1 MVLFGTRKSSLSPN
15 AHNDTHE
22 PVDDNPFRKSAVVT
36 PEPHSS
42 ASINRV
48 LSPIQPH
55 GLEQYSFRPD
65 FIPANPQQH
74 LRPPS
79 THSHQ
84 SSRPHCTT
92 SPPRSLTNI
101 SIQSSPQRPQS
112 PRIRS
117 ISLMASQ
124 DQPMAQSSAES
135 PAAFTFNRLFK
146 SKIFSSTSKIKP
158 TAQPGLAPPNASE
171 NPYLLPSMASSS
183 DFLNNPSQAA
193 YHEQNQP
200 KFNTF
205 SHAQRSNFVNLPQPI
220 KEPID
225 WAQLDPSALPMTSRR
240 SVESSRPTSIYGGY
254 ATSPVNRVVIDANAS
269 RRNFPQFNNK
279 PAMQAGPKVTRIN
292 PQIENHQHLNPLP
305 AGNVLSIE
313 SSFHAHSPRPTPIP
327 HGVSIS
333 TLNPTR
339 PAALTQPSQQ
349 DDTLPLGTTP
359 AAKVAAS
366 FESIPTTLIIE
377 KSSIAT
383 PSPSSPPAASLKIS
397 SENST
402 YRDGPTT
409 DLYQVGCY
417 YRPAEPLTEHEIIAS
432 PVASSSVAAIPEPL
446 ATEPQLGAS
455 RSPAPAGSLD
465 LGDFSYLY
473 RNSVVF
479 TSRAD
484 TTDSNCPDSPPADL
498 RASIRRVPPPL
509 TLASSTASSI
519 RSFAS
524 THLKSPMLPQD
535 TLSALDSR
543 PSSTSTLSVRSD
555 KCSPPPPS
563 KYSPPLPLKSSPPLS
578 SNFSSS
584 LHSQCLPTLPTLRSG
599 RSPSPLARTPVQLEK
614 LVLSTAPLLVTNP
627 ASSPSAPHSL
637 PSTVA
642 PTLPISHPSTPT
654 VNVHP
659 TLSNLVSPSKKPLLL
674 DNHSEPPEP
683 TPISVQSQIELDQ
696 ARQMILGLQN
706 QVKQLKDASLSSSGT
721 TPPPTP
727 LVIEKLPDASA
738 AEILPVSIIT
748 RPSVAHVPRRSS
760 STSTL
765 SGPTTC
771 TSQTWKS
778 EDKTQS
784 SSHSEN
790 LNIEETHEQGVG
802 LSEKTYIQSP
812 KLTAHPARDPR
823 QRSVSHLPSCF
834 EPVIPRSPRKIT
846 NAVLPNPF
854 AAVNKK
860 FFRNTPSAVK
870 ANRPLTLY
878 LTILMNQPNTPRP
891 NFFPAGYPHGLNGV
905 SREFRIHGYLYSS
918 HFPRANEGFDIASV
932 VCFHRLSIRYARV
945 ILNSNDNPISYLY
958 DPQISSSA
966 IGQADDLPN
975 QMRADTDLSSP
986 SEGWS
991 REVQS
996 FNHNHYS
1003 EKPALPSRMAGRGA
1017 PQETRWQPTRSL
1029 NDSSVSAAAPLP
1041 SSSASLAMNRPDP
1054 STSRAHRQHQPS
1066 PSISLQSIPDEDS
1079 VGSGS
1084 ELGSAFERMS
1094 HGSSHQASRSGLDSV
1109 NEDSALNPA
1118 SGKFNKFSL
1127 RLMTKPE
1134 LLSIIKKQRA
1144 QLENVRAEFA
1154 AERDDLIDTL
1164 EQTREKEAEMS
1175 RERERL
1181 LAEDAWKSDE
1191 LSRAREE
1198 LSRLETRANSM
1209 ANELKRAVVDLRTV
1223 STASSQGI
1231 GSSRDMRAQ
1240 PVSSHHSYTLG
1251 RLQGTDDFTGNK
1263 FESGPPNRA
1272 ARKYSHSPITTGR
1285 PSPPRRNRQDSV
1297 ASAPRRT
1304 RQDSVASQPRRV
1316 RQDSLASAPRRV
1328 RQDSVASGP
1337 RRDRHDS
1344 AASGSTVCLTSP
1356 KLQST
1361 KSYSNMKNP
1370 TTSRRTRES
1379 QITEPMP
1386 TTTRNREFNIPPGK
1400 SLVKRST
1407 PDFRSPLA
1415 SLKMPS
1421 QRPARHEQMSSRQ
1434 ATSRRPND
1442 TRSISSHQSQT
1453 EYHEEEEE
1461 EEQASS
1467 EEGFRGDDNME
1478 EEEEEDE
1485 VSRDG
1490 SWSQDDTY
1498 RRHSRNSSSS
1508 SQVISPS
1515 STVFADHHR
1524 DEDSST
1530 ATRSSGPRDRHNYQH
1545 RSSLMSLQ
1553 LRPEDELFLEDYLE
1567 EDGDDIDTDMDY

>member
-1 MVLFGTRKSSLSPN
+1 ETIESLKPFRRALLRLPVITHILIRDTHTPIMVLFGTRKSSLSPN

-765 SGPTTC
+765 TIWNSPD
-771 TSQTWKS
+771 SLSAKHWKS
-778 EDKTQS
+778 ETKLSQA
-784 SSHSEN
+784 SHSEN
-790 LNIEETHEQGVG
+790 LNIEEIHEQGVG
-802 LSEKTYIQSP
+802 CPKRHTIAEADGSSSPVTRGKDLQQEVFSQHPFRSQSEPPTDSLSDDPDE
-812 KLTAHPARDPR
+812 PAEHSAP
-823 QRSVSHLPSCF
+823 QLLPSRL
-834 EPVIPRSPRKIT
+834 PVAQHRLRGMNSWVPLQLPFPEGKRS
-846 NAVLPNPF
+846 
-854 AAVNKK
+854 
-860 FFRNTPSAVK
+860 
-870 ANRPLTLY
+870 
-878 LTILMNQPNTPRP
+878 
-891 NFFPAGYPHGLNGV
+891 
-905 SREFRIHGYLYSS
+905 
-918 HFPRANEGFDIASV
+918 FDIASV

-958 DPQISSSA
+958 DHRSHRVPSGKQTT
-966 IGQADDLPN
+966 LPN
-975 QMRADTDLSSP
+975 QMRADADLSSP
-986 SEGWS
+986 KTRSS
-991 REVQS
+991 VQ
-996 FNHNHYS
+996 
-1003 EKPALPSRMAGRGA
+1003 MAGRGA

-1029 NDSSVSAAAPLP
+1029 NDSSISAAAPRP

-1144 QLENVRAEFA
+1144 QLEN
-1154 AERDDLIDTL
+1154 
-1164 EQTREKEAEMS
+1164 
-1175 RERERL
+1175 
-1181 LAEDAWKSDE
+1181 
-1191 LSRAREE
+1191 
-1198 LSRLETRANSM
+1198 SRLETRANSM

-1263 FESGPPNRA
+1263 FESGPPSRA

-1316 RQDSLASAPRRV
+1316 RQDSLAFGTSSV

-1361 KSYSNMKNP
+1361 KSTLPQAGEPRVS
-1370 TTSRRTRES
+1370 
-1379 QITEPMP
+1379 ITEPMP

-1434 ATSRRPND
+1434 ANLPSSQRYPFHIVSPVPDGVPRGGGGGAGQALRRASGGTTTWRRRRK
-1442 TRSISSHQSQT
+1442 TRSL
-1453 EYHEEEEE
+1453 
-1461 EEQASS
+1461 
-1467 EEGFRGDDNME
+1467 GR
-1478 EEEEEDE
+1478 
-1485 VSRDG
+1485 V
-1490 SWSQDDTY
+1490 WSQDDTY

>member
-327 HGVSIS
+327 HGGSGAVLSIS

-397 SENST
+397 SENPT

-802 LSEKTYIQSP
+802 LSEKTLADTIAEADGSSSPVTRGKDLQQEVFSQHPFRSQSEP
-812 KLTAHPARDPR
+812 PTDSLSDDPDEPAEHSAPQLLPSRLPVAQHRLRGMVSMEFRGSSEFMGTSTAPISRGQTKASISLAS
-823 QRSVSHLPSCF
+823 SVSTDYRYDTPESY
-834 EPVIPRSPRKIT
+834 ST
-846 NAVLPNPF
+846 QMT
-854 AAVNKK
+854 
-860 FFRNTPSAVK
+860 TPS
-870 ANRPLTLY
+870 
-878 LTILMNQPNTPRP
+878 
-891 NFFPAGYPHGLNGV
+891 
-905 SREFRIHGYLYSS
+905 
-918 HFPRANEGFDIASV
+918 
-932 VCFHRLSIRYARV
+932 
-945 ILNSNDNPISYLY
+945 PISTTHRSHRV
-958 DPQISSSA
+958 PSGKQTT
-966 IGQADDLPN
+966 LPN

-1029 NDSSVSAAAPLP
+1029 NDSSISAAAPRP

-1198 LSRLETRANSM
+1198 IGWLSRLADTLELEKSRLETRANSM

-1461 EEQASS
+1461 EQASS
-1467 EEGFRGDDNME
+1467 EEGFRGDDNM